1 ANFGQS
7 VSISG
12 TTAVIG
18 AAGGSTDAAY
28 VFVRGSGAWSQQQKL
43 TLGGDSTSDFGAAV
57 TVAGN
62 TAVIGAPLHDSF
74 TGGFKADVVG
84 APGYDGTS
92 TDQGAAYV
100 FYRLP
105 DLGSGAGPSW
115 THASGYQHHDFTTTS
130 GTQLVTNGTEV
141 LVDDAYSQALGKRGS
156 VYRYMGAD

>member
-1 ANFGQS
+1 GAPNDSTFGAESGAAYVFTRGGGAWMQEAKIKAGDGASGANFGQS

-74 TGGFKADVVG
+74 TGGFKADVG
-84 APGYDGTS
+84 G
-92 TDQGAAYV
+92 AYV
-100 FYRLP
+100 WIRS
-105 DLGSGAGPSW
+105 GSFWTAGA
-115 THASGYQHHDFTTTS
+115 
-130 GTQLVTNGTEV
+130 
-141 LVDDAYSQALGKRGS
+141 
-156 VYRYMGAD
+156 